1 MYTLAFK
8 DLQGWPTLLKDED
21 GRMYSYSTSAIAEEA
36 LESLK
41 NKIRDIIETPQVQRF
56 PFFFGLLTREVE
68 MHMDFDEAYLL
79 DRIHGTLYVHNYQT
93 SMYHMNHQ
101 ELKLC

>member
-1 MYTLAFK
+1 MYALAFK
-8 DLQGWPTLLKDED
+8 DLQGWPTLLKDKE
-21 GRMYSYSTSAIAEEA
+21 GRMYAYSTSQIAEEA

-41 NKIRDIIETPQVQRF
+41 DAIRDALDNPHVQRF
-56 PFFFGLLTREVE
+56 PIFFGLLTKEVE

-79 DRIHGTLYVHNYQT
+79 DRIYGTLYVHSYQT

>member
-8 DLQGWPTLLKDED
+8 DLQGWPTLLKDKD
-21 GRMYSYSTSAIAEEA
+21 GRMYAYSTKEVADEA
-36 LESLK
+36 LDSLR
-41 NKIRDIIETPQVQRF
+41 NEIRDVLETPQTRRV
-56 PFFFGLLTREVE
+56 PIFFGILTKEVE
-68 MHMDFDEAYLL
+68 DVMDFDNSYLL
-79 DRIHGTLYVHNYQT
+79 DRIRGTLYVHNYQT